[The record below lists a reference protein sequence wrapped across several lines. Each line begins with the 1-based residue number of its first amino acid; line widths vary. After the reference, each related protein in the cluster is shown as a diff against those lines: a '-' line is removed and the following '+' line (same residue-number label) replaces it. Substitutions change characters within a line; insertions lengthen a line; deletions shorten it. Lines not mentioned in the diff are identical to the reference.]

1 MPYVR
6 LGTKYGNFAKLGTSA
21 ITTTPPKDEVK
32 VNKRLA
38 GEYGDWAGK
47 GAAIVALLILV
58 GLVHGRKWTQAHT
71 ALAGTAAA
79 LFLISQ
85 L

>member
-1 MPYVR
+1 MKG
-6 LGTKYGNFAKLGTSA
+6 GTL
-21 ITTTPPKDEVK
+21 
-32 VNKRLA
+32 

-47 GAAIVALLILV
+47 GAAILGLLLLV
-58 GLVHGRKWTQAHT
+58 GVVRGRSWSQAHT

-79 LFLISQ
+79 LYLISQ

>member
-1 MPYVR
+1 MKG
-6 LGTKYGNFAKLGTSA
+6 GTL
-21 ITTTPPKDEVK
+21 
-32 VNKRLA
+32 

-47 GAAIVALLILV
+47 GAAVLGLLLLL
-58 GLVHGRKWTQAHT
+58 GLVRGKTWNQAHS

-79 LFLISQ
+79 LFLISK

>member
-1 MPYVR
+1 MNGMNSNRV
-6 LGTKYGNFAKLGTSA
+6 L
-21 ITTTPPKDEVK
+21 
-32 VNKRLA
+32 

-47 GAAIVALLILV
+47 GAAILGLLLLLGV
-58 GLVHGRKWTQAHT
+58 VRGRQWSQAHT

-79 LFLISQ
+79 MFVISK